1 MEEVLSVIEKVAPDV
16 MDTLKERHQI
26 LRNIYLLGPIGRRI
40 LADKIGISERS
51 LRTEVDVL
59 KKQHLVHST
68 KSGMLLTPLGEE
80 VYRSFDQLMG
90 QQLGMGNREK
100 NLAAC
105 FQIEQC
111 IIVPG
116 NLDKQSRVITDL
128 SRATYETLDFLLP
141 DGKNII
147 AVMGG
152 TTMAAVANRFDEN
165 LSRNRELFF
174 VPARGGLGESVEIQA
189 NSISAKLAEATG
201 GKNQALYVPEQVGK
215 ETYGFLLKEPSVKKT
230 LDLIKKA
237 NCVIYSIG
245 DASHMAQRRGLDNE
259 ILALLEDN
267 AAVAESFG
275 EFYNAEGEVVYKIPR
290 IGMQSSKLTTI
301 PSVIIVAA
309 GESKAEAIKA
319 YMKNAPSQTWLIT
332 DEGAANQILK
342 GITL

>member
-16 MDTLKERHQI
+16 IDTLKERHRI
-26 LRNIYLLGPIGRRI
+26 LRNIYLLGPIGRRV
-40 LADKIGISERS
+40 LADKISISERS
-51 LRTEVDVL
+51 LRTEVEVL
-59 KKQHLVHST
+59 KKQRLLLST
-68 KSGMLLTPLGEE
+68 KSGMLLTPYGEE
-80 VYRSFDQLMG
+80 TYRSLDHLMG
-90 QQLGMGNREK
+90 QKLGMRDKEK
-100 NLAAC
+100 NLAIY

-111 IIVPG
+111 VIVSG
-116 NLDKQSRVITDL
+116 DLDSQSKVIADL
-128 SRATYETLDFLLP
+128 SRATFETLDFLLP
-141 DGKNII
+141 EGKNII

-152 TTMAAVANRFDEN
+152 TTMAAVANRIDES
-165 LSRNRELFF
+165 LSKNRELFF
-174 VPARGGLGESVEIQA
+174 VPARGGLGESVDIQA
-189 NSISAKLAEATG
+189 NSISARLAEVTG

-215 ETYGFLLKEPSVKKT
+215 ETYEFLLQEPSVKKT
-230 LDLIKKA
+230 LDLIKLA

-245 DASHMAQRRGLDNE
+245 DAGHMAKRRGLDDE
-259 ILALLEDN
+259 TLALLKEK

-290 IGMQSSKLTTI
+290 IGMQSSKLTTV
-301 PSVIIVAA
+301 PSAIIVAA